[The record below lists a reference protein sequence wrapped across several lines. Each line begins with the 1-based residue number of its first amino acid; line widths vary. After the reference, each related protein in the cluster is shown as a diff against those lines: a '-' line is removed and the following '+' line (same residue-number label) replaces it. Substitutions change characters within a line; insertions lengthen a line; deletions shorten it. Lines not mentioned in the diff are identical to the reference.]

1 MPKSETSPHRHT
13 PPPPMAGPSSG
24 VAMSSTAGPSELPF
38 NPRPPPLK
46 RGDACLYCRKRR
58 IRCSA
63 TKPSCHHCT
72 KLKRECVY
80 DSGKPTSRVRKLEDK
95 VAELEGYLRAAHAA
109 NEQQPGMPMHAS
121 PHAPMHTTLPH
132 SDGIAPGTVHGLAG
146 TPYMYPPGPARDG
159 MVTASMGEPSMPGM
173 PPMTPRMSYAD
184 TPSSHYPLPMVS
196 TVGSVG
202 MPGHAHHHGH
212 QHYRPPP
219 PQVMQGHTAMS
230 PPPATHSTHAT
241 HAPIRSTTPSGSGS
255 GSVDAFPI
263 DPALGMSDSAS
274 GATSA
279 SPYHPAASVSTA
291 QHQQQQMMPRVAVPS
306 WHPQFYPGNLHAPEI
321 SPSHLGRATRPQV
334 QTNHVMPQGTMPVS
348 HGSLELHVPLPSPS
362 TTSGIPTP
370 PDASRFQPYVVD
382 ADRASSEPTLAS
394 ELGPGSGEWDPKVLW
409 ESPEL
414 VGVAG
419 WLDANDMS
427 PQARDQL

>member
-13 PPPPMAGPSSG
+13 PPTSHAGPSSG
-24 VAMSSTAGPSELPF
+24 ATMSSNTAGPSDLPF

-72 KLKRECVY
+72 KLKRECIY

-109 NEQQPGMPMHAS
+109 NEQQHPGGGMPVHAS
-121 PHAPMHTTLPH
+121 PHAPMHATLPH

-159 MVTASMGEPSMPGM
+159 MVAGSMGDPSMPGM
-173 PPMTPRMSYAD
+173 PTMTPRMSYSE

-196 TVGSVG
+196 TVGSVVV
-202 MPGHAHHHGH
+202 PGHH
-212 QHYRPPP
+212 HYRPPP
-219 PQVMQGHTAMS
+219 QAMQGHTAIS
-230 PPPATHSTHAT
+230 PPATT
-241 HAPIRSTTPSGSGS
+241 HAPIRSTTPSRP

-263 DPALGMSDSAS
+263 DPALGIAESSSSGPTNAS
-274 GATSA
+274 QFQN
-279 SPYHPAASVSTA
+279 ASVSSQ
-291 QHQQQQMMPRVAVPS
+291 QHQQQMMPRVAVAP
-306 WHPQFYPGNLHAPEI
+306 WQAQFYPGNLHAPEI
-321 SPSHLGRATRPQV
+321 SPSHIGQASRPQPPQV
-334 QTNHVMPQGTMPVS
+334 QTHHVMHQGTMPVS
-348 HGSLELHVPLPSPS
+348 HGNMELHVPLPSPS

-382 ADRASSEPTLAS
+382 ADRASSEPTLTS
-394 ELGPGSGEWDPKVLW
+394 ELGPGAGEWDPKAFLMG
-409 ESPEL
+409 SPEL
-414 VGVAG
+414 VGVG
-419 WLDANDMS
+419 WLDANDLS